1 MADKL
6 RHIAEKANNLL
17 ELFPVLAVLGSR
29 QVGKTTLVKS
39 LRPQWRYYDLESPVD
54 FDLMNRDPDFFFAQ
68 NPQHLILDEAQK
80 DPALLDVL
88 RGVIDK
94 HRTIKN
100 RFILTGFSSPELL
113 KHVTE
118 SLAGR
123 VAVLELGTFK
133 SSEFYGL
140 PLSSFYQAFTSKITA
155 QSWERLAP
163 QQSTGQVRNFW
174 VHGGYPEPV
183 LASDPRFFAQWMEQY
198 RLSYINRDIRELFP
212 KLDLVRFRRF
222 VQMLARLS
230 GTIINKAELAAAVE
244 VSEPTIRDYL
254 DIVHGTFFWRKLT
267 SLERD
272 TGKALTKM
280 PRGQIR
286 DSGLLH
292 FMLRLSTLDEIEGDP
307 IVGRSFESFVIEE
320 IIKGIEATTAVN
332 WSAHYYRTK
341 SRAEIDLVLDGPF
354 GLLPIEIKYGV
365 KTTAS
370 DLRTL
375 RSFVKDQNL
384 PLGLVV
390 NCSDKLE
397 WIAPGILQV
406 PVGCL

>member
-1 MADKL
+1 
-6 RHIAEKANNLL
+6 
-17 ELFPVLAVLGSR
+17 
-29 QVGKTTLVKS
+29 
-39 LRPQWRYYDLESPVD
+39 
-54 FDLMNRDPDFFFAQ
+54 
-68 NPQHLILDEAQK
+68 
-80 DPALLDVL
+80 
-88 RGVIDK
+88 
-94 HRTIKN
+94 
-100 RFILTGFSSPELL
+100 
-113 KHVTE
+113 
-118 SLAGR
+118 
-123 VAVLELGTFK
+123 
-133 SSEFYGL
+133 
-140 PLSSFYQAFTSKITA
+140 
-155 QSWERLAP
+155 
-163 QQSTGQVRNFW
+163 
-174 VHGGYPEPV
+174 
-183 LASDPRFFAQWMEQY
+183 MEQY
-198 RLSYINRDIRELFP
+198 RLSYVNRDIRELFP

-230 GTIINKAELAAAVE
+230 GTIVNKAELAAAVE

-292 FMLRLSTLDEIEGDP
+292 FMLRLSTLGEIEDDP

-320 IIKGIEATTAVN
+320 IIKGIEATSAVN

-341 SRAEIDLVLDGPF
+341 SRAEIDIILDGPF

-365 KTTAS
+365 KTTVS

>member
-1 MADKL
+1 MAEKL
-6 RHIAEKANNLL
+6 RHVAEKANNLL
-17 ELFPVLAVLGSR
+17 ELLPVLAILGSR
-29 QVGKTTLVKS
+29 QVGKTTLAQS
-39 LRPQWRYYDLESPVD
+39 LRPQWRYLDLERPVD
-54 FDLMNRDPDFFFAQ
+54 FDLMSRDPDFFFAQ
-68 NPQHLILDEAQK
+68 HPQHLILDEAQK
-80 DPALLDVL
+80 DPQLLDVL

-94 HRTIKN
+94 HRTTKN
-100 RFILTGFSSPELL
+100 RFILTGSSSPELL
-113 KHVTE
+113 RHVTE

-123 VAVLELGTFK
+123 VAVIELGTFK

-140 PLSSFYQAFTSKITA
+140 PLSSFYQAFTTKITDR
-155 QSWERLAP
+155 SWESLTP

-183 LASDPRFFAQWMEQY
+183 LANDPRFFAQWMEQY
-198 RLSYINRDIRELFP
+198 RLSYVNRDIRELFP

-230 GTIINKAELAAAVE
+230 GTIVNKAELAAAVE

-292 FMLRLSTLDEIEGDP
+292 FMLRLSTLGEIEDDP

-320 IIKGIEATTAVN
+320 IIKGIEATSAVN

-341 SRAEIDLVLDGPF
+341 SRAEIDIILDGPF

-365 KTTAS
+365 KTTVS